1 MSTDYLANL
10 REKSL
15 GDASNVSEPEL
26 HASSESIKEG
36 WQTIQDLKRKIATAK
51 QEAIKKIDEQF
62 AEELKDAEEN
72 YAFLLTL
79 TR

>member
-1 MSTDYLANL
+1 MSDYLTNL

-15 GDASNVSEPEL
+15 ADDSNVSEAEL

-36 WQTIQDLKRKIATAK
+36 WQTIQDIKKRIATAK

-62 AEELKDAEEN
+62 AEELKAAEEN